1 VRLRIRLLWFMLSSY
16 FQSKLS
22 ILDTSTVHLRVLF
35 NDTDVR
41 KVSGDRYFALADLGW
56 GNLYMRWGA
65 FSRIIKGE
73 CAPVG
78 QVLILKAR
86 EPLWLFQ
93 RFEIQTRVIWW
104 DQRWVYFEQ
113 KFIHKGKTKV
123 ICMGKGG
130 LLKGNKLLDVIDWI
144 PSAGTRS
151 KPEKPEQVVAI
162 QNLEA
167 SIKW

>member
-1 VRLRIRLLWFMLSSY
+1 MRLRIRLCWLILSSF
-16 FQSKLS
+16 FQSRLS
-22 ILDTSTVHLRVLF
+22 ILDTSTIYLRVLL
-35 NDTDVR
+35 NDTDIK

-65 FSRIIKGE
+65 FSKVLKGE
-73 CAPVG
+73 CSPVG

-93 RFEIQTRVIWW
+93 KFEIQTRVLWW
-104 DQRWVYFEQ
+104 DKRWIYFEQ
-113 KFIHKGKTKV
+113 KFIHDGKTKV

-130 LLKGNKLLDVIDWI
+130 LLKGSELLDVVDWI
-144 PSAGTRS
+144 PGARTSS
-151 KPEKPEQVVAI
+151 KPEKPEQVTAI

-167 SIKW
+167 SINW

>member
-1 VRLRIRLLWFMLSSY
+1 VRLRIRLLWLILSSF
-16 FQSKLS
+16 FQSKFS
-22 ILDTSTVHLRVLF
+22 IFDNSTVHLRVLL

-56 GNLYMRWGA
+56 GA
-65 FSRIIKGE
+65 FSRVIKGE

-78 QVLILKAR
+78 QVLILKTR

-93 RFEIQTRVIWW
+93 KFEIQTRVLWW

-113 KFIHKGKTKV
+113 KFIHNGKTKV
-123 ICMGKGG
+123 ICLGKGG
-130 LLKGNKLLDVIDWI
+130 LLKGSMLLDVVDWV
-144 PSAGTRS
+144 PGAGNS
-151 KPEKPEQVVAI
+151 PKPGKPEQVVAI